1 MSSLVRVLCLLLL
14 FGPSPAFADQQGSMS
29 SIFLVAR
36 KDLSDPNFRDSVVLI
51 THRGSAPVGVIINKP
66 TKFSL
71 GESLPDLDESPVR
84 EAKLYFGGP
93 VNAQGVVGVFRAE
106 RKPDDSV
113 EMLAGI
119 HMSFSR
125 EVLREVLG
133 GKAPANGVRIY
144 AGHASWGPGQLEA
157 EIARG
162 DWHLA
167 RADAAAIFATKP
179 ETLWTQMERRASASK
194 VRYIQREFRD
204 IPRP

>member
-1 MSSLVRVLCLLLL
+1 MRFLCLLLAL
-14 FGPSPAFADQQGSMS
+14 IGPAAFADEASSMS

-36 KDLSDPNFRDSVVLI
+36 KDLPDPNFRDSVVLI

-71 GESLPDLDESPVR
+71 GESLPDLEESPVR

-106 RKPDDSV
+106 RRPDDSV
-113 EMLAGI
+113 EMLAGVY
-119 HMSFSR
+119 MSFSK

-133 GKAPANGVRIY
+133 RKAPTNGVRVF
-144 AGHASWGPGQLEA
+144 AGHASWAPGQLEA

-167 RADAAAIFATKP
+167 RADAGTIFATKP

-194 VRYIQREFRD
+194 VRYLQRSTR
-204 IPRP
+204 

>member
-1 MSSLVRVLCLLLL
+1 MRGGTFLLLL
-14 FGPSPAFADQQGSMS
+14 VLLGPAPAFADEASPMS

-36 KDLSDPNFRDSVVLI
+36 KDMPDPNFRDSVVLI

-71 GESLPDLDESPVR
+71 GESLPDLEESPVR

-106 RKPDDSV
+106 RRPDDSV

-119 HMSFSR
+119 YMSFSK

-133 GKAPANGVRIY
+133 RKAPTNDVRVF
-144 AGHASWGPGQLEA
+144 AGHASWAPGQLEA

-167 RADAAAIFATKP
+167 RADAATIFAAKP
-179 ETLWTQMERRASASK
+179 EALWTQMERRASASK
-194 VRYIQREFRD
+194 ARFIQR
-204 IPRP
+204 